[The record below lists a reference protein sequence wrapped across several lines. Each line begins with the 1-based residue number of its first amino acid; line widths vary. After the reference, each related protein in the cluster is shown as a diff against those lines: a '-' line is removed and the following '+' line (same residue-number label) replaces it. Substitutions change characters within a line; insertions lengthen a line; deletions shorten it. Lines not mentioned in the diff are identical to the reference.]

1 MLTLQLIR
9 VMDKIWLDAGMDF
22 RMKPYKVIATQDNVG
37 MIEVVTNSLTM
48 EKIHEKAGM
57 LGAF

>member
-1 MLTLQLIR
+1 
-9 VMDKIWLDAGMDF
+9 MDKIWLDAGMDF

-37 MIEVVTNSLTM
+37 MIEVVTSSLTM

-57 LGAF
+57 MGAF